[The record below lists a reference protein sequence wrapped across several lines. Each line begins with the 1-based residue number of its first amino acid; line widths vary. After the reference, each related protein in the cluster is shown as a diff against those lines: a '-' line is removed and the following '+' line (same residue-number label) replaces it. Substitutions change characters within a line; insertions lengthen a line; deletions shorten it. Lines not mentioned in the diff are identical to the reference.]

1 MSTRTRRPRTFTLEV
16 LDDRIA
22 PSAMVFA
29 MAANHGPARPTS
41 QVGPVSSNPFHRG
54 PARPTSQGAPAHS
67 SPFSRGTAGPLHST
81 FRPSGQINPVGS
93 PTSGVPGPGF
103 FYSSTP
109 VPANDGGQAI
119 NHGGPAFTPSGNTPT
134 GVPGPGFFYGS
145 PTVPSNDGGQ
155 AIVR

>member
-54 PARPTSQGAPAHS
+54 PARAGAQQPLQQGDGWPAALDVPS
-67 SPFSRGTAGPLHST
+67 FRADQSRGLPHLG
-81 FRPSGQINPVGS
+81 R
-93 PTSGVPGPGF
+93 PGPGLLLLLD
-103 FYSSTP
+103 P
-109 VPANDGGQAI
+109 RP
-119 NHGGPAFTPSGNTPT
+119 
-134 GVPGPGFFYGS
+134 
-145 PTVPSNDGGQ
+145 
-155 AIVR
+155 R